1 MTTDQPGNTPPT
13 DENPNDMLKEID
25 AMRMAFVRDNLS
37 ASGKLSDNLKPELI
51 MKVVD
56 DTAKSLSRRAKQAHE
71 DQASASLE
79 IHRTR
84 ALALADE
91 LVRRSAGAGKTT
103 ERYELNLPAIPD
115 IVDITP
121 EEISP
126 GIVKLD
132 PTEYQ

>member
-1 MTTDQPGNTPPT
+1 
-13 DENPNDMLKEID
+13 
-25 AMRMAFVRDNLS
+25 MRMAFVRDNLS
-37 ASGKLSDNLKPELI
+37 AAGKLSDNLKPELI

-56 DTAKSLSRRAKQAHE
+56 DTAKSLSRRAKQAQE

-103 ERYELNLPAIPD
+103 ERYELNLPTIPD
-115 IVDITP
+115 IVDIAP
-121 EEISP
+121 EELSP

-132 PTEYQ
+132 PTDYQ

>member
-91 LVRRSAGAGKTT
+91 PIT
-103 ERYELNLPAIPD
+103 EEHL
-115 IVDITP
+115 
-121 EEISP
+121 
-126 GIVKLD
+126 
-132 PTEYQ
+132 